1 MGSPSLIEHSNSIS
15 NLYFFLESFFFLK
28 NYISDGHNYIFNKI
42 LPAQYLYPV
51 FTCLDDPRWE
61 IRKGSKR
68 ENNSV
73 FFIIYFYVKSSFS

>member
-28 NYISDGHNYIFNKI
+28 NYFSDGQNYIFIKI

-51 FTCLDDPRWE
+51 FT
-61 IRKGSKR
+61 
-68 ENNSV
+68 
-73 FFIIYFYVKSSFS
+73 